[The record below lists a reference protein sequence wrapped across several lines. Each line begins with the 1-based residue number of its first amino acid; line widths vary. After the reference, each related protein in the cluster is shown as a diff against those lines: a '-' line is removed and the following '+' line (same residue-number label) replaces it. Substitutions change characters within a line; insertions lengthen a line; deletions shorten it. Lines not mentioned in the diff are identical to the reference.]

1 MASHR
6 AQAQFQRAKWRLLL
20 LAPAWSLQL
29 TLAVGMLG
37 LFSWRLGDTIHH
49 FEARDQAGK
58 APVIEY
64 VWEATN
70 VALSSVVAI
79 CTIFEIGRY
88 FSESLTPWTM
98 LFTHVVKLACA
109 TAILALDV
117 VIYVQRSDA
126 HYSMVGLGMDAL
138 LMATAILLAIYAI
151 TAYRRL
157 SKYDD
162 YAHPVNA
169 KSYGFKDGLDGD
181 TSYSSISSRTGL
193 RSSMDKR
200 GSLGSERLSIGSIG
214 RSISYPAVIPPVEQ
228 RPRRYSHERDT
239 QFDEY
244 MVRKTSGGYKFDPA
258 SSSPP
263 RDTSLGDSL
272 TAIGAVHSR
281 SRGSSVSQTMSYTS
295 DHVLVSVPEEEGE
308 MIEAPKDHKR
318 DDEILVL
325 LGRDSP
331 R

>member
-29 TLAVGMLG
+29 TLAFGMLG

-49 FEARDQAGK
+49 FEARDKAGK

-70 VALSSVVAI
+70 VALSSVVAL
-79 CTIFEIGRY
+79 CTIFEIARY

-109 TAILALDV
+109 SAILALDV

-126 HYSMVGLGMDAL
+126 RYSLVGLGMDAL
-138 LMATAILLAIYAI
+138 LLVIAISLAIYAI
-151 TAYRRL
+151 MAYRRL

-162 YAHPVNA
+162 YSHPVNV
-169 KSYGFKDGLDGD
+169 KPYGFNDGLDGD
-181 TSYSSISSRTGL
+181 TSYSSFSSRTGL
-193 RSSMDKR
+193 RTSMDKR
-200 GSLGSERLSIGSIG
+200 GSLGSERLSIGSLG
-214 RSISYPAVIPPVEQ
+214 RSLSNPTLIPPVEQ

-244 MVRKTSGGYKFDPA
+244 MVRKTSGGYKFD

-263 RDTSLGDSL
+263 SDTPLGDSL
-272 TAIGAVHSR
+272 TAIGAIHSR

-308 MIEAPKDHKR
+308 MVEVPKDLKR
-318 DDEILVL
+318 DHETLLVH
-325 LGRDSP
+325 DS
-331 R
+331 RK

>member
-6 AQAQFQRAKWRLLL
+6 SQAQFQRAKWRLLL

-29 TLAVGMLG
+29 TLAFGMLG

-49 FEARDQAGK
+49 FEARDKAGK

-70 VALSSVVAI
+70 VALSAVVAI
-79 CTIFEIGRY
+79 CTIFEIARY
-88 FSESLTPWTM
+88 FAESLTPWTM
-98 LFTHVVKLACA
+98 LFTHIVKLGCA

-117 VIYVQRSDA
+117 VIYVQRSGS
-126 HYSMVGLGMDAL
+126 HYSLVGLGMDAL
-138 LMATAILLAIYAI
+138 LMVIAILLAIYAI
-151 TAYRRL
+151 MAYRRL

-162 YAHPVNA
+162 YSHPVNV
-169 KSYGFKDGLDGD
+169 KPYGFSDGLDND
-181 TSYSSISSRTGL
+181 TPYSSVSSRTGL

-200 GSLGSERLSIGSIG
+200 GSLGSDRLSVGSL
-214 RSISYPAVIPPVEQ
+214 SSPSLIPPAEQ

-244 MVRKTSGGYKFDPA
+244 MVRKTSGGYKLDP
-258 SSSPP
+258 SLSSPP
-263 RDTSLGDSL
+263 ADSPLGDSL

-281 SRGSSVSQTMSYTS
+281 SRGSSISQTLSYTS
-295 DHVLVSVPEEEGE
+295 DHVLVAVPEEDGE
-308 MIEAPKDHKR
+308 MIDVSKDSKR
-318 DDEILVL
+318 DHEAL
-325 LGRDSP
+325 LGPGSHR
-331 R
+331 